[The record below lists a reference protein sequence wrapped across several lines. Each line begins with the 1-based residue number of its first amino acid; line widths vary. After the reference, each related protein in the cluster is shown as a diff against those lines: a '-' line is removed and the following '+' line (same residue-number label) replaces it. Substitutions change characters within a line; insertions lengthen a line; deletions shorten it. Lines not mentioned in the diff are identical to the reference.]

1 MKFSFPF
8 FKKKI
13 DPPFEKAEEEAIEQA
28 ADMVTSPQ
36 VDWESVGVD
45 GFVPPSASIP
55 SDPADGMASFEALD
69 LPPLRVA
76 EPRVDKVAEI
86 VTSPSSDP
94 VAIPTTV
101 AAEPEDDIIPTPVKV
116 APQTSAPMPME
127 AAEPTPQLETKPESQ
142 PEAQPESQ
150 PEAQPESQPVTQP
163 VTQPASQQ
171 LLRMTKEDVIAAYK
185 IFLNRLPESVTVM
198 NLRIGGST
206 EANLIDFVLA
216 DEFLKRP
223 EVSPLILGLAKQ
235 IIERQKASGVPT
247 EPPVVSKGA

>member
-116 APQTSAPMPME
+116 APQTSAPMTME
-127 AAEPTPQLETKPESQ
+127 AAEPTPHLETKPESQ
-142 PEAQPESQ
+142 PG
-150 PEAQPESQPVTQP
+150 AQPESQPVTQP

-185 IFLNRLPESVTVM
+185 IFLNRLPESATVM

-223 EVSPLILGLAKQ
+223 EVRPLILGLAKQ
-235 IIERQKASGVPT
+235 ITERQKAAGLPT
-247 EPPVVSKGA
+247 KTSEEAK